1 MKINKKIAL
10 LKGNV
15 LRTGGQRVLS
25 AFTLFELLVVI
36 SIIGILIAVA
46 SVAYG
51 GSQKKARDS
60 RKIEDLNGIQ
70 KAMEMAYSQFGYTYP
85 ATQAALVATGTLQ
98 VWPKDPKGVG
108 YSGPMASTG
117 YCICTAMDNLNGG
130 NATAANCTS
139 FTNDT
144 NSATYYCVKNQQ

>member
-46 SVAYG
+46 SVAYS
-51 GSQKKARDS
+51 GSQKK
-60 RKIEDLNGIQ
+60 G
-70 KAMEMAYSQFGYTYP
+70 
-85 ATQAALVATGTLQ
+85 
-98 VWPKDPKGVG
+98 
-108 YSGPMASTG
+108 
-117 YCICTAMDNLNGG
+117 
-130 NATAANCTS
+130 
-139 FTNDT
+139 
-144 NSATYYCVKNQQ
+144 